1 MCELV
6 EWYQN
11 QRRKSS
17 YRVCQGGIRG
27 RYLTD
32 LNLEVKG
39 CIRHIDRY
47 KKIDICLND
56 QLFYKEVTM
65 ENLIV
70 LTAFLLLLLAVMI
83 IEGRRPKMTSSKM
96 SLLIAGALVAI
107 LVISVSGAVGLL
119 ILSGTYLAGV
129 VVLFLLIA

>member
-1 MCELV
+1 
-6 EWYQN
+6 
-11 QRRKSS
+11 
-17 YRVCQGGIRG
+17 
-27 RYLTD
+27 
-32 LNLEVKG
+32 
-39 CIRHIDRY
+39 
-47 KKIDICLND
+47 
-56 QLFYKEVTM
+56 M

>member
-1 MCELV
+1 
-6 EWYQN
+6 
-11 QRRKSS
+11 
-17 YRVCQGGIRG
+17 
-27 RYLTD
+27 
-32 LNLEVKG
+32 
-39 CIRHIDRY
+39 
-47 KKIDICLND
+47 
-56 QLFYKEVTM
+56 M

-129 VVLFLLIA
+129 VVLFMLIA